1 MPSRSERSSTL
12 RSVSVS
18 IVLITPDSD
27 RPNGQRDDD
36 HGVAGTA
43 IFSSL
48 ASSRAGCAESCRSR
62 RSDQQP

>member
-27 RPNGQRDDD
+27 RPNRSARRRPRCRRHGDIQQLGQFAR
-36 HGVAGTA
+36 G
-43 IFSSL
+43 L
-48 ASSRAGCAESCRSR
+48 R
-62 RSDQQP
+62 

>member
-27 RPNGQRDDD
+27 RPN
-36 HGVAGTA
+36 GVAGTA